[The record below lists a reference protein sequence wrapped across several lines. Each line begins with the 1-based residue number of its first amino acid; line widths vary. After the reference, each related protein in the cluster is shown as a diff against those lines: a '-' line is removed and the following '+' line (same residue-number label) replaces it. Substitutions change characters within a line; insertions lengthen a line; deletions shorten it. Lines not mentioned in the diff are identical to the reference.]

1 MLVNKSILYHNAHFD
16 FQIPTAIVY
25 GENDN
30 SIGPE
35 STKNLKNL
43 PNHELHMIK
52 GAGHAAWKNKPE
64 EFHLILY
71 EFLQK
76 LKLSSMADS

>member
-1 MLVNKSILYHNAHFD
+1 MNISILYHNAHFD